1 MRIKGRE
8 RRKSQRAKIFG
19 KENKRRTKNGRRRVF
34 RVMNNYSNAIVFF
47 LSKVNVPKNKKRDW
61 LKIIEIRHPSGCLK

>member
-1 MRIKGRE
+1 MRG
-8 RRKSQRAKIFG
+8 G
-19 KENKRRTKNGRRRVF
+19 KRVF
-34 RVMNNYSNAIVFF
+34 GVMNNYSNAIVFF